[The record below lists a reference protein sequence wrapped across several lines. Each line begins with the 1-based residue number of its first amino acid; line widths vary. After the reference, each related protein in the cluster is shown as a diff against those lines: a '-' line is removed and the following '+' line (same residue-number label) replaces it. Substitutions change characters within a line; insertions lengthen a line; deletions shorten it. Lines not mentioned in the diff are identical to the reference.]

1 MRLGALGCVP
11 RVGGYGLHPEDHE
24 SQDGKVGEGVWPES
38 QAKGMGSQHGLA
50 DGAQR
55 GREGGLEQSIW
66 SSGQGP
72 SAEEMVAAISSG
84 HVGSALL
91 ADESEVMPTSAQDA
105 PVAPRAGGEK
115 P

>member
-1 MRLGALGCVP
+1 M
-11 RVGGYGLHPEDHE
+11 
-24 SQDGKVGEGVWPES
+24 WPES

-50 DGAQR
+50 DGAQ
-55 GREGGLEQSIW
+55 EGGRAAR
-66 SSGQGP
+66 
-72 SAEEMVAAISSG
+72 AEHLVQWAGSFCRGEMVAAISSG

-91 ADESEVMPTSAQDA
+91 ADESEVTPTSAQDA